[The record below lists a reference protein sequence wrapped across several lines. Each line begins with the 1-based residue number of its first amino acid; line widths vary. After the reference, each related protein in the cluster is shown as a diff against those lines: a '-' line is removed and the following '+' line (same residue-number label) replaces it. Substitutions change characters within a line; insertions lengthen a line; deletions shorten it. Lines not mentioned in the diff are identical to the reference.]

1 MAAGCWDM
9 DLLNEEIAGE
19 LNAGAFAR
27 EVFGDDVE
35 FFGADEGGFEF
46 EVEVGFDGRVVALDD
61 RPSGFELAL
70 VIGDLTG
77 SVDFLGS
84 ATIIIHETGMTSFYV
99 GKQITGVGTRV
110 SGVNEQPN
118 VGGFRFAGGFV
129 KPDGEPLGVAG
140 GLIGSD
146 GEGAKERETLHG
158 GGGGKLLSGRQP
170 MAKARMGTN
179 QRRMG
184 GISIR
189 VTHSGRRETSQGG
202 MQARMIQPID

>member
-1 MAAGCWDM
+1 M

-77 SVDFLGS
+77 SVNFLGS

-158 GGGGKLLSGRQP
+158 GGRRKAAFGSATDGEGKDGNEPEAHGGSPSG
-170 MAKARMGTN
+170 
-179 QRRMG
+179 
-184 GISIR
+184 
-189 VTHSGRRETSQGG
+189 
-202 MQARMIQPID
+202 